1 MYRYLEYSRF
11 VLADVTGQNANVFY
25 ELGVRHRARESG
37 TAIFQLSDDPI
48 PFDVNHVRVFT
59 YAASPGA
66 GDVAAQKLVADVL
79 SQSLERNRID
89 SPVAVA
95 LRAQRERQG
104 PDQRLDKILLEAEN
118 AIRVRDLPT
127 AIQAYRRAIEIDPSN
142 FTLRLEAGVLLRDV
156 GELGGRRRN
165 VGRCGPAS
173 KRRPARHG
181 AELGVA
187 RTAST
192 CSQVNRELARTNCD
206 AQSLSTPR
214 DFDAWASLGGVL
226 KRELDFDGAI
236 HAYERSVTES
246 NGASYPL
253 LNVMKL
259 RAAEAG
265 PLLLSETDRLLLRRA
280 RQRRTL
286 QAEQDPPYDAP
297 WSFFDLAEIALY
309 LGEVDNFMRHL
320 DTGILHCTHGWQPET
335 FAKSL
340 QLASLDGAS
349 GQALESAIV
358 QLSAAA
364 AALT

>member
-48 PFDVNHVRVFT
+48 PFDVSHVRVFT
-59 YAASPGA
+59 YAASPGV

-118 AIRVRDLPT
+118 AIRVCDLPT

-142 FTLRLEAGVLLRDV
+142 FTLRLESGVLLRDV
-156 GELGGRRRN
+156 GNWVDAVETLD
-165 VGRCGPAS
+165 VAVQLEAS
-173 KRRPARHG
+173 SG
-181 AELGVA
+181 AAWRELGVA
-187 RTAST
+187 LNKLHVLAGEPRTGED
-192 CSQVNRELARTNCD
+192 ELRRAVALD
-206 AQSLSTPR
+206 SR

-364 AALT
+364 TALT